1 MSTHHWS
8 ALDQVDRLYVSHHG
22 WLVGWLRG
30 KLGSDGDAADI
41 AQDTFVRLLG
51 RRVEQDLREP
61 RSYLAT
67 IAQGLVVDFFRHRRL
82 ERAYLDT
89 IATLPEEH
97 IPSLESR
104 AILLETLCRIDAM
117 LDGMK
122 PVVRRAFLM
131 SQLEG
136 MTYAEI
142 AAQLNVTKRTVG
154 NYMAT
159 ALEHC
164 YSLAV

>member
-1 MSTHHWS
+1 MSTHHS
-8 ALDQVDRLYVSHHG
+8 TAVEQVGRLYVSHHG

-30 KLGSDGDAADI
+30 KLGSDCDATDI

-97 IPSLESR
+97 IPSPETR

-122 PVVRRAFLM
+122 PIVRRAFLM

-136 MTYAEI
+136 LTYVEI
-142 AAQLNVTKRTVG
+142 AARLDVTKRTVG
-154 NYMAT
+154 NYMTT
-159 ALEHC
+159 ALAHC
-164 YSLAV
+164 YTLAA